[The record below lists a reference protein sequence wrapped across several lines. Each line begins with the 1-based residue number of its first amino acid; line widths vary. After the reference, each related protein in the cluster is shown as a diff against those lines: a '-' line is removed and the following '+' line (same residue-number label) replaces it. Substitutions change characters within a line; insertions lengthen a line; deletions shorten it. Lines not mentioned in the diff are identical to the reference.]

1 MLDGIQ
7 AKAVA
12 MGLIHHPARPVF
24 DFLGDGVITKID
36 IFSHQIIKIT
46 QLIIN
51 LIVPAFAG
59 VIVNDFENAVFG
71 GILYMVNAA
80 EAFEIPNELRV
91 LACAG
96 REGVARP
103 AFAFDNLIVY
113 LRAIFGVNALDADLF
128 FLIRAHFVVN
138 HHVQQY
144 GNIIV
149 FQRVNRRQQ
158 LVFIAVF
165 GGDGSLLVEFAQ
177 IKQIVGV
184 IANGIAAGRAFIGW
198 GQPYHIDA
206 DIIESACAF
215 GKFGPELAA
224 IRVIP
229 VEVLQ

>member
-1 MLDGIQ
+1 MI
-7 AKAVA
+7 A
-12 MGLIHHPARPVF
+12 
-24 DFLGDGVITKID
+24 KID
-36 IFSHQIIKIT
+36 VFAHQIIKIT

-59 VIVNDFENAVFG
+59 VVVNDFKNPVFG
-71 GILYMVNAA
+71 WILDMVNAA
-80 EAFEIPNELRV
+80 EAFKVPNELRI
-91 LACAG
+91 LASAG
-96 REGVARP
+96 REGIARP
-103 AFAFDNLIVY
+103 AFALDNLIIY
-113 LRAIFGVNALDADLF
+113 LRAILGVNALDADLF
-128 FLIRAHFVVN
+128 FLISAHFVVN

-149 FQRVNRRQQ
+149 LKCVNRRQQ
-158 LVFIAVF
+158 LVFITVF

-184 IANGIAAGRAFIGW
+184 VANGIAAGRAFIGG

-206 DIIESACAF
+206 DIIQSACAF
-215 GKFGPELAA
+215 GKLGPELTA